1 MKKLKLFLLVA
12 MLFGMVACQDDRNPN
27 QRDLAPI
34 RTYKSYIET
43 FVKCKKIIVQSVGEV
58 KIDETKKVI
67 GPCTYRWTTGETN
80 PNILSVTDGIELD
93 IYGHQSSIDEKD
105 TCVFYDNS
113 SFTVSTLNESERNY
127 YLERKKGYDHY
138 ITLIGDTSYNA
149 QLRADESSLS
159 WAIITPLK
167 SIVIVADKDFS
178 NDYPAGSD
186 LSPLFTVYF
195 NDLYSTVKN
204 GYKSIEG
211 TYRFVE
217 DAPFPESIRK
227 VKLSEANFEERP
239 FIGPQW
245 LCFLDVAPET
255 TGTYTFL
262 VKATFV
268 DGTVLESSAPPI
280 NIKDVND

>member
-1 MKKLKLFLLVA
+1 MSFCIVLV
-12 MLFGMVACQDDRNPN
+12 LNACDKDTSPN
-27 QRDLAPI
+27 QEEDLGRI
-34 RTYKSYIET
+34 MTYRSYIEG
-43 FVKCKKIIVQSVGEV
+43 FVKCRQIRVQSVLGV
-58 KIDETKKVI
+58 KIDETKRTF
-67 GPCTYRWTTGETN
+67 GPCIDRLVLGETN
-80 PNILSVTDGIELD
+80 SDTFSVTDGIELD
-93 IYGHQSSIDEKD
+93 IYRHHLSNSDEED

-113 SFTVSTLNESERNY
+113 SFTVSTLNESEQNY

-138 ITLIGDTSYNA
+138 ITLIGDTSYNT
-149 QLRADESSLS
+149 QLRGDETSLS

-195 NDLYSTVKN
+195 NDPYSTVKN

-211 TYRFVE
+211 TYKSVE
-217 DAPFPESIRK
+217 NAPYPESIRK

-239 FIGPQW
+239 FIGDRW

-268 DGTVLESSAPPI
+268 DGTVLESPAPSI
-280 NIKDVND
+280 NIKGVNN